1 MGSSN
6 FPTVGVQ
13 DPLSSAVTAS
23 PSMVIKDTHM
33 FTLGLAGP
41 AVLANNAHI
50 LMYEMPILLN
60 QFFPNQSGG
69 TYVPVMGVNGASL
82 SMNTI
87 CIQSNTQ
94 FATFGGIVSP
104 LGLVD
109 VDDTSAVTSS
119 AMYERGNLGFVSCK
133 GTTGDGS
140 CDPFELDVCA
150 YDLPESLDPPCY
162 PADSLSD
169 LLSIAYSNTDNT
181 YLMCPGVLNGTLTV
195 WWDDITIGCY
205 VPGTCSVSQNATD
218 DSPLLAVSPVPQVT
232 GVPKLES
239 FTLQDMVFNNYE
251 SSSAELVVLFN
262 GVDNAFVDRTHFE
275 VCSSVCLFV
284 HFHEETFCPD
294 FNL

>member
-6 FPTVGVQ
+6 FPAIGAQ
-13 DPLSSAVTAS
+13 DPLSSAVNPSA
-23 PSMVIKDTHM
+23 SMVIKDTHM
-33 FTLGLAGP
+33 FTLGLQGP

-60 QFFPNQSGG
+60 QFVPNQMTGA
-69 TYVPVMGVNGASL
+69 TYAPVMGVNGASI

-94 FATFGGIVSP
+94 SAIFGGIVSP

-109 VDDTSAVTSS
+109 YDDTSIVTSS

-140 CDPFELDVCA
+140 CAPFELDVCA

-162 PADSLSD
+162 PAESLQD
-169 LLSIAYSNTDNT
+169 LLTIAYSNKDNT
-181 YLMCPGVLNGTLTV
+181 YLMCPGVLNSTLNV

-205 VPGTCSVSQNATD
+205 IPGTCFVTPAFID
-218 DSPLLAVSPVPQVT
+218 DVIIAVTPVPQFT
-232 GVPKLES
+232 GIPKLES
-239 FTLQDMVFNNYE
+239 FTVQDMIFNNYNAQSTN
-251 SSSAELVVLFN
+251 SSVLVVFN
-262 GVDNAFVDRTHFE
+262 GVDSVHVDRSHFE
-275 VCSSVCLFV
+275 VCLCVFGFAMQNFFSG
-284 HFHEETFCPD
+284 
-294 FNL
+294 